1 MINEFLFGDHMQKG
15 NFFLF
20 FYSCI
25 LFILPLRGSAMYTIE
40 GRVNL
45 GDQWQPRI
53 FMAAIEKLS
62 DYYRASPD
70 LIVNISDIQ
79 ADGTFRLIGDNL
91 PAAPRFYRLYL
102 MKKQNNDYDAC
113 LYGGDDHNF
122 VHLILNN
129 NSKLELQA
137 IAEYDAPFGDYK
149 VLGDKPNQLMKDL
162 FSLVYPSFYFYQIKF
177 PTELKFSEKKLQTD
191 LLHFADT
198 CSSPMVALAA
208 VNHTDFDEYFDQDQ
222 LFYTNFGKRLQ
233 LELPNSI
240 YTSNYLRKIRYYSN
254 SDAPYLPIWV
264 YFLFATCLILI
275 SGLLLKVRRLQTQL
289 KQKGQKTAQL
299 QNTQEIIEKRLTK
312 KEKEILELML
322 DDKSNKEI
330 ATSLFIEL
338 STVKTHINKI
348 YSKLEVKNRQELLNF
363 SKTPE
368 I

>member
-1 MINEFLFGDHMQKG
+1 MCKG

-25 LFILPLRGSAMYTIE
+25 LSILPLTGSAMYAIE

-45 GDQWQPRI
+45 GDEWQPRI

-79 ADGTFRLIGDNL
+79 PDGTFKLSGDNL

-149 VLGDKPNQLMKDL
+149 VLGDTPNQLMKDL

-198 CSSPMVALAA
+198 CSNPMVALAA
-208 VNHTDFDEYFDQDQ
+208 VNLTDFDEYFDQDE
-222 LFYTNFGKRLQ
+222 LFYTEFGERLQ
-233 LELPNSI
+233 NQLPNSI

-254 SDAPYLPIWV
+254 SDDLGLPIWV
-264 YFLFATCLILI
+264 YFLFATGLILI
-275 SGLLLKVRRLQTQL
+275 GGLLLKVRRLQAQL
-289 KQKGQKTAQL
+289 KQQRTKVSQMQS
-299 QNTQEIIEKRLTK
+299 TQEIIETRLTR

-322 DDKSNKEI
+322 EDKSNKEI
-330 ATSLFIEL
+330 ASSLFIEL

-348 YSKLEVKNRQELLNF
+348 YSKLKVKNRQELINL
-363 SKTPE
+363 SKTQE